1 MDLANEFFTEHSIMT
16 KTFLKLPLYC
26 AMLGLSQGALAEAS
40 NKTPELDKVIVS
52 GGKIERDLQHTV
64 TGISVI
70 DSEIIES
77 NNSFDLNDALFLTSN
92 ARPNGRGSFT
102 IRGINAEGGPSSD
115 VSTADAA
122 GFVLDGAYLDA
133 DLLSTGLSMWDVNTI
148 EVFKGPQSTSQGKS
162 SLAGTIVV
170 KSNDPVFDTE
180 GSVRL
185 GYGSDN
191 TQITSLMF
199 NTVLTNDLAIRVA
212 GERYYTDGQISN
224 KFTGKDDEAKKEH
237 YNGRIKLLYQPSQNF
252 SALATIGQDKVEKGD
267 ERICGPNSNTPGV
280 FNCDSN
286 KLETFHDIE
295 GDYKKRMNYQS
306 LKLQAQLTD
315 SVALTSITSHS
326 TKTDDDNMDADFLAP
341 STSDYFGAAGL
352 GTRNQNEKDN
362 SISQEFRLS
371 FESETLRASV
381 GYFFNQS
388 KEERAY
394 DFLLANSLN
403 SYLPNFY
410 EVTSLLAQ
418 LNTLP
423 PYANGLSDT
432 ILETNYVDEGS
443 SRETTNHALFMEAD
457 WDITQDTTLLF
468 GLRLDHEKN
477 QNTAGITAQ
486 NVNQSNI
493 DAINTHAGAYFN
505 TLTSA
510 STYQAY
516 WQQLGLAAAPT
527 AAQATGIAQ
536 GTYNSFLPYLM
547 AGNVDIS
554 GGPGAINFQPGDLNN
569 MLNTLAAGASNTTEK
584 DTVHRVLLPKLGI
597 RHQFTND
604 IGAGYLVSR
613 GYRSGGIS
621 LNPTGIEPTV
631 EYDPE
636 FVTNHELSFR
646 STWLDKSLT
655 ANANLY
661 YMEWENQQV
670 QVIGTNNIYDRSI
683 KNAGSS
689 TLKGLEID
697 IDYQGDSGLRLFS
710 NAAIAK
716 TRYDDFT
723 TGSKNY
729 EGNQFQNAPEKTLT
743 AGIGF
748 DQGMGINA
756 YLIAN
761 HTGESYLD
769 NENTQKLAAY
779 TVTNLRI
786 GYQADVWKL
795 HGYVN
800 NMFNRQAE
808 TYSYGY
814 DDYSGDFT
822 LYGDRS
828 NRIPLR
834 SIGMIAQYDF

>member
-1 MDLANEFFTEHSIMT
+1 MT
-16 KTFLKLPLYC
+16 NTFLRLPLYC
-26 AMLGLSQGALAEAS
+26 AILGLSQGAFAEEMTADTS
-40 NKTPELDKVIVS
+40 SSLELDRVIVS
-52 GGKIERDLQHTV
+52 GGKIERDLQQTV

-70 DSEIIES
+70 DSELIEA

-92 ARPNGRGSFT
+92 ARPNGRDGFT

-115 VSTADAA
+115 VSTADTA

-133 DLLSTGLSMWDVNTI
+133 DLLSTGLSMWDVNSI
-148 EVFKGPQSTSQGKS
+148 EVFKGPQSTSQGKN

-191 TQITSLMF
+191 TQVTSLML
-199 NTVLTNDLAIRVA
+199 NTALTNDLAIRFA
-212 GERYYTDGQISN
+212 GERYYTDGQVSN

-237 YNGRIKLLYQPSQNF
+237 YNGRIKLLFQPSETF
-252 SALATIGQDKVEKGD
+252 SALATIGQDKVERGD
-267 ERICGPNSNTPGV
+267 ERLCGPNSNKAGV
-280 FNCDSN
+280 FTCDAE
-286 KLETFHDIE
+286 KLEAFHDIE

-315 SVALTSITSHS
+315 AIALTSTTSHS
-326 TKTDDDNMDADFLAP
+326 TKTDDDNMDADALAP
-341 STSDYFGAAGL
+341 TTSDYAGAAGI
-352 GTRNQNEKDN
+352 GTRVQNEKDN
-362 SISQEFRLS
+362 SISQEFRFT
-371 FESETLRASV
+371 FENESIRASA
-381 GYFFNQS
+381 GYFYNKS

-394 DFLLANSLN
+394 DFLLANPLN
-403 SYLPNFY
+403 AYLPNFY
-410 EVTSLLAQ
+410 EVTGLLTQ
-418 LNTLP
+418 ISPLP
-423 PYANGLSDT
+423 PYANGYSDT

-457 WDITQDTTLLF
+457 WDITKATTLLM
-468 GLRLDHEKN
+468 GLRLDYEKN
-477 QNTAGITAQ
+477 RNVAGITAQ
-486 NVNQSNI
+486 NVNQDEM
-493 DAINTHAGAYFN
+493 DAINNHAGAYFN

-510 STYQAY
+510 ATYQMY

-527 AAQATGIAQ
+527 AEQAAGIAQ
-536 GTYNSFLPYLM
+536 GTYNSFLPYLT
-547 AGNVDIS
+547 AGNVDVS

-569 MLNTLAAGASNTTEK
+569 MFNALAASASNTTKK
-584 DTVHRVLLPKLGI
+584 DTTHRVLLPKFGI
-597 RHQFTND
+597 RHQFTDD
-604 IGAGYLVSR
+604 ISAGYLISR

-621 LNPTGIEPTV
+621 LNPTGVESTA

-655 ANANLY
+655 ANANMY
-661 YMEWENQQV
+661 YMEWEDQQV
-670 QVIGTNNIYDRSI
+670 QVIGTNNIYDRYI
-683 KNAGSS
+683 ENAGSS
-689 TLKGLEID
+689 TLRGIELD
-697 IDYQGDSGLRLFS
+697 IAYRGQSGLQLFT

-716 TRYDDFT
+716 TRYEDFT
-723 TGSKNY
+723 SGGKNY
-729 EGNQFQNAPEKTLT
+729 KGNQFQNAPEQTMT

-748 DQGMGINA
+748 DQGMGFNA

-761 HTGESYLD
+761 HTGESYLN
-769 NENTQKLAAY
+769 NENTKKVAAY
-779 TVTNLRI
+779 TVTNLRL
-786 GYQADVWKL
+786 GYQADVWKI

-800 NMFNRQAE
+800 NIFDRQAE
-808 TYSYGY
+808 TYYY
-814 DDYSGDFT
+814 TYEDYSGDFT

-834 SIGMIAQYDF
+834 SMGLIAQYDF